1 MNPISLLEMIEN
13 ELIDGR
19 GYFRRKIDGNRC
31 IRLLDELKNSLPECI
46 VEAQKIV
53 DNKQKILQ
61 NADFVAK
68 NTLSTAENKARRL
81 AAGSEIEQLAQS
93 EAKKIMDNAAI
104 QRDVLIDKTK
114 EHLDGMF
121 DEAERFVLS
130 LLNMIRKNRQELK
143 AIEFN

>member
-1 MNPISLLEMIEN
+1 MIEN
-13 ELIDGR
+13 ELVDGR

-31 IRLLDELKNSLPECI
+31 MQLLDELKNSLPECI

-53 DNKQKILQ
+53 DSKQKILQ

-68 NTLSTAENKARRL
+68 NTISTAENKARRL
-81 AAGSEIEQLAQS
+81 ASGSEIEQLAQS
-93 EAKKIMDNAAI
+93 EAKKIVDKASI
-104 QRDVLIDKTK
+104 QREVLIDKTK
-114 EHLDGMF
+114 EHLDAMF

-130 LLNMIRKNRQELK
+130 LLNTIRKNRQELK